1 MTSRKICLRRCTAA
15 ARVQTVEYRQR
26 ILTKATLNNSN
37 VQNIIIIINTDIVR
51 TGDLLGRFIEDAR
64 GERPF

>member
-1 MTSRKICLRRCTAA
+1 MTSRKVCLRRVTAA
-15 ARVQTVEYRQR
+15 AGVQTVEYRQR

-37 VQNIIIIINTDIVR
+37 VQNIIIINTDIVR
-51 TGDLLGRFIEDAR
+51 TGDSLGRCIEGAR